1 MKILTVTNMYPRPG
15 KEGWG
20 AFVKSQ
26 VESLRAAGI
35 DMDILVV
42 DGFRSKL
49 EYLKAIPKLR
59 RMCRENHYD
68 VVHAHYGLSGLAARC
83 QFRVPL
89 VVSYC
94 GDDLYGHSDANGRAT
109 LTSLFWVQLHR
120 LLSLIVD
127 GVIVKSRCLNLR
139 LPRPCGE
146 IIPNGIDV
154 SMFRPMDRAACRRE
168 LGLDPDALYVLFP
181 YSPDRPRKN
190 YKLVEAVVERMNR
203 SRSARGQEVRILTA
217 HGLRHAL
224 VPLYMNAAD
233 VLLLTS
239 FWEGSP
245 NVVKE
250 AMACD
255 MRIVSTDVGDVRELT
270 DGVAGCRICE
280 ATVEA
285 ATAATEEVL
294 RDPRPPGGREAVAH
308 LTTERVAERVIDVY
322 RRVLRARGH
331 SEAPPAEAT

>member
-1 MKILTVTNMYPRPG
+1 MKVLAVTNMYPRPG

-35 DMDILVV
+35 DMDVLVI

-59 RMCRENHYD
+59 RMCRGNRYD
-68 VVHAHYGLSGLAARC
+68 IVHAHYGLSGLAARC
-83 QFRVPL
+83 QFKVPL

-94 GDDLYGHSDANGRAT
+94 GDDLYGHSDADGRAA
-109 LTSLFWVQLHR
+109 LTSLPWVHLHR
-120 LLSLIVD
+120 LLSLVVD
-127 GVIVKSRCLNLR
+127 GVIVKSRGLNQR

-146 IIPNGIDV
+146 IIPNGIDM

-168 LGLDPDALYVLFP
+168 LGLDPDAPYVLFP
-181 YSPDRPRKN
+181 YAPDRPRKN
-190 YKLVEAVVERMNR
+190 YKLVEAAVGRMNR
-203 SRSARGQEVRILTA
+203 GRPPEKQEIRILTA
-217 HGLRHAL
+217 HGLRHDL

-250 AMACD
+250 AMACN
-255 MRIVSTDVGDVRELT
+255 MRVVSTDVGDVRELT
-270 DGVAGCRICE
+270 AGVAGCRICE

-285 ATAATEEVL
+285 VTAATEEVL
-294 RDPRPPGGREAVAH
+294 RDPRPSGGREAVSH
-308 LTTERVAERVIDVY
+308 LTAERVAER
-322 RRVLRARGH
+322 
-331 SEAPPAEAT
+331 